1 MKKDA
6 ARPEVTDAVRACGR
20 YFLLAGTFSL
30 AINLLFL
37 TFPIFL
43 LQVYDRVLTSR
54 SEETLVMLVI
64 AALIALA
71 TMGALDAVRARLLIR
86 AGVRLD
92 ARLSSRVFKAL
103 VERSVF
109 PAAGGARAQPL
120 RDLDNFRQVVTG
132 NGVHALFDAPWVP
145 IYIAVIFLIHP
156 LLGVIA
162 LGGAVLLFALAL
174 INEFATRK
182 PLKAANTALLSNY
195 AFTEVN
201 LRNAEVVQ
209 ALGMFQALK
218 ARWLQERQTVLG
230 HQAVASDR
238 AALITSISKVLR
250 LFLQVAI
257 LGAGAA
263 LAIQQ
268 LITPGA
274 MFAGMILLSRALMP
288 VEQAIAAW
296 RPLMSARE
304 SVRRVNALLADH
316 PPREAGM
323 PLPQPAGRLA
333 VERVIFV
340 PPGTDRPA
348 LKQVSFALAPSEALG
363 IIGPSAA
370 GKSTLARLLVG
381 VWQPAAGSVRLDGAD
396 VSAWDRVDFG
406 RHVGYLPQDVELLAG
421 TIHENIARF
430 GEARSEDV
438 IDAAEKAD
446 VHQMILHLPEGYDT
460 EIGEGG
466 AVLSAGQRQRI
477 ALARALFGKPRLVV
491 LDEPNSN
498 LDSEGEE
505 ALVEC
510 LVALKEAGTTVVII
524 AHRPNILNTV
534 DKMMLLRDGAVELFG
549 PRPEVMA
556 RMTRGVIRPVAV
568 IGGASGQERDRS

>member
-6 ARPEVTDAVRACGR
+6 ARSEVGDAVRACGR
-20 YFLLAGTFSL
+20 YFLLAGMFSL

-54 SEETLVMLVI
+54 SEATLVMLVI

-71 TMGALDAVRARLLIR
+71 TMGALDDVRARLLIR

-109 PAAGGARAQPL
+109 PGSGGARAQPL

-132 NGVHALFDAPWVP
+132 HGVHALFDAPWVP

-162 LGGAVLLFALAL
+162 AGGAVLLFALAL
-174 INEFATRK
+174 TNEYATRK
-182 PLKAANTALLSNY
+182 PLKAANTAVLRNY
-195 AFTEVN
+195 DFTEAS

-218 ARWLQERQTVLG
+218 ARWLQERQAVLG

-238 AALITSISKVLR
+238 AALITSITKTLR
-250 LFLQVAI
+250 LFLQVVI

-263 LAIQQ
+263 LAIRQ
-268 LITPGA
+268 IISPGA
-274 MFAGMILLSRALMP
+274 MFGGMILLSRALAP

-304 SVRRVNALLADH
+304 SVRRVNALLSEH

-323 PLPQPAGRLA
+323 PLPQPAGRLD
-333 VERVIFV
+333 VEKLVFV
-340 PPGTDRPA
+340 PPGSSKTV
-348 LKQVSFALAPSEALG
+348 LKGINLALAPGESLG
-363 IIGPSAA
+363 LIGPTAA
-370 GKSTLARLLVG
+370 GKSTLARLLLG
-381 VWQPAAGSVRLDGAD
+381 VWQPISGTVRLDGAD
-396 VSAWDRVDFG
+396 VSAWDRDDFG
-406 RHVGYLPQDVELLAG
+406 RHVGYLPQDVELFAG
-421 TIHENIARF
+421 TIFENIARF

-438 IDAAEKAD
+438 IDAAVKAD
-446 VHQMILHLPEGYDT
+446 VHQMILQLPKGYDT

-477 ALARALFGKPRLVV
+477 ALARALFGEPRLVV

-498 LDSEGEE
+498 LDSEGEQ

-524 AHRPNILNTV
+524 AHRPSILNTV
-534 DKMMLLRDGAVELFG
+534 DKMMLLRDGVVELFG

-556 RMTRGVIRPVAV
+556 RMSRDVIHPVAFA
-568 IGGASGQERDRS
+568 GGAAGQESDGS